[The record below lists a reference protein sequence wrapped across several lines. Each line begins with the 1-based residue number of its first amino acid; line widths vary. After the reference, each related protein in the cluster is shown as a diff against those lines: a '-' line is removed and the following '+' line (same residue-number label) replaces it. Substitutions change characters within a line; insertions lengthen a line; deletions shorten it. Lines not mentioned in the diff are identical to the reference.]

1 MGGQF
6 RPDHGGQF
14 RADSPIGNQ
23 EQAIKNAKALK
34 ARYEDEDYASHK
46 PCTTVY
52 KLVEELNKPEEVI
65 ARLNRQSRP

>member
-1 MGGQF
+1 MT
-6 RPDHGGQF
+6 
-14 RADSPIGNQ
+14 
-23 EQAIKNAKALK
+23 KALE

-65 ARLNRQSRP
+65 ARLNRQSGPKSPKCRQKLICKKS

>member
-1 MGGQF
+1 MLSVVPFSNRIVGDF
-6 RPDHGGQF
+6 CF
-14 RADSPIGNQ
+14 TIY
-23 EQAIKNAKALK
+23 K
-34 ARYEDEDYASHK
+34 DEDYASHK